1 MSIGAIQAIG
11 GYTPLTLEPTTTA
24 TSSTNGAD
32 FASMLAGGL
41 QKVEAAQDKADNLAV
56 QAATGTLADVHEY
69 TIAANE
75 AQLATQLTT
84 AVRNK
89 AIEAFNEIMRLQA

>member
-1 MSIGAIQAIG
+1 VSIGPIAAVG
-11 GYTPLTLEPTTTA
+11 GYTPLTLSPTSTA
-24 TSSTNGAD
+24 TNSTSGAD
-32 FASMLAGGL
+32 FASMLSNGL
-41 QKVEAAQDKADNLAV
+41 QKVEATQDRADNLAV

-75 AQLATQLTT
+75 AQLTTQLTV

-89 AIEAFNEIMRLQA
+89 ALEAFNEIMRLQA